1 MLEAWCKDTADLSP
15 LLPVGAF
22 CGQNI
27 PEGLYGMVGAL
38 LLRSA
43 SIGDEIQEELRHL
56 HFPLPE
62 APFRLV
68 LFSLEDA
75 QLSTIIEKNRH
86 NYRINVYY
94 AVMEYLRQQLE
105 PSCRGFL
112 MLHMGYMIGLLYPDD
127 TDNIVASCQEAVTYS
142 RDTLGFH
149 LHVNISMQR
158 QGIDSIESAFHM
170 VENFERSRSFF
181 TDLSASVFEIS
192 DQTLFRIRDA
202 AQRTNFEQTFFKTA
216 DQICGAIRA
225 EDVNAAESYLRAQL
239 LKIAENSLGL
249 PYPDTLNMTVN
260 RFISLLQYRLVGQ
273 DLANWRY
280 IAQTDFSRDLVSAK
294 NLQEFLD
301 VSHAIA
307 EALTTH
313 SKERTTLR
321 YDSLMHD
328 IYAYI
333 EENATDMNMGLTAI
347 SREFKLKPRE
357 TAESFRQYFGES
369 VNDVMHRVRVR
380 KAKELLLTTDRN
392 VQEIAEAVGYCS
404 LATMYRAFSNIEGV
418 APGKLR
424 QGK

>member
-1 MLEAWCKDTADLSP
+1 MLENWYKDTADLQP

-22 CGQNI
+22 RQQKI
-27 PEGLYGMVGAL
+27 PEGLYGMIGAL

-43 SIGDEIQEELRHL
+43 AIGDEIQEELRYL
-56 HFPLPE
+56 QVPLPDS
-62 APFRLV
+62 AFRMV

-75 QLSTIIEKNRH
+75 APPVEGRNRH
-86 NYRINVYY
+86 NCRLNVYY
-94 AVMEYLRQQLE
+94 AVMEYLRRQLE

-112 MLHMGYMIGLLYPDD
+112 MLHMGYMIGLLYPGG
-127 TDNIVASCQEAVTYS
+127 TDNILDACQNAVAYS
-142 RDTLGFH
+142 RDTLGFC
-149 LHVNISMQR
+149 LHVNISMR
-158 QGIDSIESAFHM
+158 REGIDSIESAFQM

-181 TDLSASVFEIS
+181 TDKSAPVFELTEQS
-192 DQTLFRIRDA
+192 LRRIRDNEQKTA
-202 AQRTNFEQTFFKTA
+202 FEQTFFKAA

-225 EDVNAAESYLRAQL
+225 EDAGAAEQYLRKQL
-239 LKIAENSLGL
+239 LKIAENCIGL

-260 RFISLLQYRLVGQ
+260 RFINLLQYRLVGQ

-280 IAQTDFSRDLVSAK
+280 VSQMDFSRDLVSAK
-294 NLQEFLD
+294 NLREFLD
-301 VSHAIA
+301 VSHDIA
-307 EALTTH
+307 EALTAH
-313 SKERTTLR
+313 SIERTTQR

-333 EENATDMNMGLTAI
+333 EENATDMNMGLTLI
-347 SREFKLKPRE
+347 SRTFKLKPRE

-369 VNDVMHRVRVR
+369 VNDVMHRARVR
-380 KAKELLLTTDRN
+380 KAKELLLHTDRS
-392 VQEIAEAVGYCS
+392 VQEIAEEVGYCS